1 MSTTAP
7 NDRNRHKA
15 LALAGIFQSAAVVQH
30 LARTGEFQ
38 RDAFECSVAS
48 VFVLDPPAV
57 ENVYANLHAL
67 RLGIDVAID
76 VLRGRDTQKYAETIR
91 YSLGLLHV
99 ERNIRHDRDML
110 AVLRSRLEQ
119 LEPQL
124 QHFESLSHP
133 TVVTRLAQLYLDTA
147 GTLSFRIQVKGDP
160 RHLQAE
166 ETAHRVRAM
175 FLAGVRS
182 AILWRQVGGSRL
194 DFFFKKSALISALE
208 TLRKDAAIG

>member
-1 MSTTAP
+1 MNTPSPA
-7 NDRNRHKA
+7 DRNRQKA

-38 RDAFECSVAS
+38 RDAFECSISS

-57 ENVYANLHAL
+57 EDVYADLRAL

-76 VLRGRDTQKYAETIR
+76 VLRGRETQKYSETIR

-99 ERNIRHDRDML
+99 ERSIRHNRDML

-119 LEPQL
+119 LQPQL

-147 GTLSFRIQVKGDP
+147 GTLPFRIQVKGDP
-160 RHLQAE
+160 RHLQGE

-175 FLAGVRS
+175 FLAGVRA

-194 DFFFKKSALISALE
+194 DFFFKKSALIAALE
-208 TLRKDAAIG
+208 SLRKDAALG